1 MNATVVQPTYVF
13 EGFRLDAQHRVLSRA
28 NGEPI
33 PLAPKVFD
41 TLLYLVER
49 PGQLVGKR
57 ELLTAI
63 WPHVVVEENNLNQ
76 TISQL
81 RRALGERP
89 DERRFIVTE
98 PGRGYRFVAVVS
110 EPRPG
115 VAETTAAEPIERPAA
130 AIVAPQRTRRML
142 PAMVALGAAV
152 IATIAGLAWYM
163 TESRIAPL
171 PKSVAL
177 LPFENLSPDPENA
190 FFAAG
195 LHGEMLSQLS
205 KIGALSVIGESS
217 TLRLVE
223 AGRSM
228 QEIAAALNVETVLH
242 ATVEYAAGRVRI
254 RPQLIAGAT
263 GQTIWADSYDR
274 EFEDI
279 FAIESEISAEVARA
293 LQAQFT
299 IEEQAAV
306 DAPATSSAAAYT
318 AYLRARS
325 VQSASR
331 ALALEYLDEATRLDP
346 RFALAHAAQAE
357 LLAVSLID
365 QFGSEAAEP
374 SEWSVLEERIRAAAD
389 RALRL
394 DPDLWLARHALGRL
408 HEQRWRWAHA
418 LAEYERAAA
427 HTPRGVRRLGAS
439 GFSFD
444 YPDFTDAIREQRTIV
459 GLHPLVAQEHWV
471 LGLAHAYSGD
481 AAAASASF
489 RIAVSL
495 EPDGP
500 LFRLWLGH
508 ALGMLGRRDEALAE
522 FRRAEQ
528 LPRVHD
534 TGISIANLAY
544 AYGQNGSPQ
553 DARRLVDLLASKAP
567 DRRHQAGNW
576 ALAHLAVGDLPA
588 ARAALETVIE
598 KIANEE
604 PDAGHLSLRLIR
616 ANIYAD
622 PVLEQPEVAALRARL
637 RGR

>member
-1 MNATVVQPTYVF
+1 MNATLVQPTYVF
-13 EGFRLDAQHRVLSRA
+13 ESFRLDAQHRVLLRA

-57 ELLTAI
+57 ELLEAI

-110 EPRPG
+110 ARRPG
-115 VAETTAAEPIERPAA
+115 AAETTAGEPIDRSTA
-130 AIVAPQRTRRML
+130 APQRTRRTL
-142 PAMVALGAAV
+142 PAVVAFGAAV

-171 PKSVAL
+171 PKSVAV

-205 KIGALSVIGESS
+205 KIGALNVIGQSS

-223 AGRSM
+223 AGRSV

-299 IEEQAAV
+299 IAEQAAV

-318 AYLRARS
+318 AYLRARN

-331 ALALEYLDEATRLDP
+331 ALALEYLDEATRIDP

-357 LLAVSLID
+357 ILAGSLID
-365 QFGSEAAEP
+365 QFGREAADP
-374 SEWSVLEERIRAAAD
+374 SEWNALEERIHAAAD
-389 RALRL
+389 RALHL
-394 DPDLWLARHALGRL
+394 DPDLWLARHALGAL
-408 HEQRWRWAHA
+408 HERRWRWTQAR
-418 LAEYERAAA
+418 AEYERAAA
-427 HTPRGVRRLGAS
+427 HTPRGVRRLGDAV
-439 GFSFD
+439 FSFAHSD
-444 YPDFTDAIREQRTIV
+444 YTATIREQRTIV
-459 GLHPLVAQEHWV
+459 ALNPLVALEHWV
-471 LGLAHAYSGD
+471 LGLAYAYSGN
-481 AAAASASF
+481 AAAASESF
-489 RIAVSL
+489 QNAVSL

-544 AYGQNGSPQ
+544 AYGQNGSRQ
-553 DARRLVDLLASKAP
+553 DARRLVDLLVTKAP

-622 PVLEQPEVAALRARL
+622 PVLEQPEVAALRAQL